1 MSAGAG
7 AVLAS
12 GIAMASP
19 DRVVVRG
26 HDLARDVIGRMGFT
40 EYFLLLLLGRRP
52 SRSMVLMVDATLV
65 AIAEHGMVPSIQ
77 AARMTLAAA
86 PNALQGA
93 VAAGLLGCGEV
104 VLGAAASAGA
114 FLMEIAAE
122 IRDGADLSGSV
133 AGQLAKLREA
143 RHPLP
148 GFGHP
153 LHKPE
158 DPRAWRLLN
167 YAAEIGVAS
176 SYVGIL
182 KEVHRQLVPAYGR
195 KLPLNVSG
203 AIAAVLLDAEFPP
216 EALKGVPLIARA
228 GGLVAHLLEEQ
239 KRPIGLKLADVGAA
253 AVIFDGEL
261 PEDAAATTRA
271 EAKSL

>member
-7 AVLAS
+7 SVLAS
-12 GIAMASP
+12 GIAAASP

-26 HDLARDVIGRMGFT
+26 HDLARDVIGHMGFT

-104 VLGAAASAGA
+104 VLGAAASAGE
-114 FLMEIAAE
+114 FLMEIAADV
-122 IRDGADLSGSV
+122 RDGANLSGAV
-133 AGQLAKLREA
+133 AARLAKLRQV
-143 RHPLP
+143 RRPLP

-158 DPRAWRLLN
+158 DPRAWRLLD
-167 YAAEIGVAS
+167 YAGEIGVAS

-182 KEVHRQLVPAYGR
+182 KEIHRQLLSAYGR

-203 AIAAVLLDAEFPP
+203 AIAAVLLDAEFPA

-261 PEDAAATTRA
+261 PDDARAALPA
-271 EAKSL
+271 EAKSK

>member
-1 MSAGAG
+1 MSARAG
-7 AVLAS
+7 TVLAS
-12 GIAMASP
+12 GIAVASP

-26 HDLARDVIGRMGFT
+26 YDLARDVIGHMGFT

-52 SRSMVLMVDATLV
+52 TQSMVLMVDATLV

-104 VLGAAASAGA
+104 VLGAAASAGEL
-114 FLMEIAAE
+114 LMEIAADA
-122 IRDGADLSGSV
+122 RASADLSGAV
-133 AGQLAKLREA
+133 ANHLAKLRQA
-143 RHPLP
+143 RDPLP

-176 SYVGIL
+176 SYVEIPRIFTGNS
-182 KEVHRQLVPAYGR
+182 
-195 KLPLNVSG
+195 LPLMG
-203 AIAAVLLDAEFPP
+203 ANCRSMFRVRSLRSSWMLNFRR
-216 EALKGVPLIARA
+216 KRSRA
-228 GGLVAHLLEEQ
+228 Y
-239 KRPIGLKLADVGAA
+239 R
-253 AVIFDGEL
+253 
-261 PEDAAATTRA
+261 
-271 EAKSL
+271 

>member
-1 MSAGAG
+1 MMSAGVE

-12 GIAMASP
+12 GIAVASP

-26 HDLARDVIGRMGFT
+26 HDLARDVIGHMGFT

-52 SRSMVLMVDATLV
+52 SQSMVRIVDATLV

-104 VLGAAASAGA
+104 VLGAAASAGE
-114 FLMEIAAE
+114 FLMEIAADVGE
-122 IRDGADLSGSV
+122 SANLSGSV
-133 AGQLAKLREA
+133 VGRLAKLRQA
-143 RHPLP
+143 RRPLP

-158 DPRAWRLLN
+158 DPRAWRLLD

-182 KEVHRQLVPAYGR
+182 REIHRQLVPAYGR

-203 AIAAVLLDAEFPP
+203 GIAAVLLDVGFPP
-216 EALKGVPLIARA
+216 EALKGIPLIARA
-228 GGLVAHLLEEQ
+228 GGLVAHLFEEQ
-239 KRPIGLKLADVGAA
+239 KRPIGLRLADVGAA
-253 AVIFDGEL
+253 AVIFDGEQ
-261 PEDAAATTRA
+261 PEDAAAITRA
-271 EAKSL
+271 EGK

>member
-1 MSAGAG
+1 MSASVAP
-7 AVLAS
+7 VLAS
-12 GIAMASP
+12 GIAAAYA

-26 HDLARDVIGRMGFT
+26 HDLVREVIGHMGFT

-52 SRSMVLMVDATLV
+52 SQSMVLMVDATLV

-104 VLGAAASAGA
+104 VLGAAASAGEL
-114 FLMEIAAE
+114 LMEIAADV
-122 IRDGADLSGSV
+122 RDSGNLSETVTGR
-133 AGQLAKLREA
+133 LAKLREA
-143 RHPLP
+143 RRPLP

-158 DPRAWRLLN
+158 DPRAWRLLE

-176 SYVGIL
+176 SYVDIL
-182 KEVHRQLVPAYGR
+182 REIHRQLFPAYGR

-203 AIAAVLLDAEFPP
+203 AIAAVLLDAGFPP
-216 EALKGVPLIARA
+216 EALKGIPLIART

-239 KRPIGLKLADVGAA
+239 KRPIGLRLADVGAA
-253 AVIFDGEL
+253 AVFFDGEQ
-261 PEDAAATTRA
+261 PKDVGEITGA
-271 EAKSL
+271 EAK